1 MPSCAAQT
9 LGKVDDYRK
18 ACAGEAADPDD
29 ELAEVAAEEL
39 ETALAEPEGAA
50 SSYYFVRA
58 RRSGPRSDLYAAARV
73 GDLERAR
80 CVPLAVN
87 SKRAASGGSV
97 FVEQAG
103 WCALATTGGTA
114 RRLQALDCSVSCAT
128 APSVVDCMCA
138 R

>member
-1 MPSCAAQT
+1 M
-9 LGKVDDYRK
+9 
-18 ACAGEAADPDD
+18 
-29 ELAEVAAEEL
+29 

-87 SKRAASGGSV
+87 SN
-97 FVEQAG
+97 
-103 WCALATTGGTA
+103 A
-114 RRLQALDCSVSCAT
+114 RRQEGVCLWSKQVGALLQLQESQHAG
-128 APSVVDCMCA
+128 
-138 R
+138 